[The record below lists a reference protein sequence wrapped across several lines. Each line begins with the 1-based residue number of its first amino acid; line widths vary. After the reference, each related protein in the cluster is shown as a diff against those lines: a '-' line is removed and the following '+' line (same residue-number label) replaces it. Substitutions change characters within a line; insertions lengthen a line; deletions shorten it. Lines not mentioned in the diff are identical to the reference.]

1 MRLIKINAPQGKGA
15 NIAQTAFSAGI
26 NQVSVFQIESHRA
39 DGTTETKDSV
49 DIETSTPTAKRFVD
63 ALLAADF
70 YDPKDYTINIRQP
83 RSIISRESLRE
94 LTRPLVVP
102 ASDIYEELWQFS
114 HVTVGFIG
122 RNFIAACLLAYGLI
136 HQQILLILAGLL
148 FLQLLPLLLAVGYG
162 AWTRKWQ
169 LVGQSVLAFVV
180 AVVLLISGGVAVA
193 AVSKPPLKYDEFN
206 TMFVGFL
213 ISLAVGVAAGL
224 ANSDDVGR
232 REFIG
237 LAATAQIAIIPVWF
251 GICFVFGFPA
261 TTSRDEITQRA
272 IGFGLNVLTIILASL
287 TTYVLLGATNSLLP
301 DGESK
306 SPK

>member
-136 HQQILLILAGLL
+136 HQQIL
-148 FLQLLPLLLAVGYG
+148 FNPCRFTVS
-162 AWTRKWQ
+162 T
-169 LVGQSVLAFVV
+169 AFAASSRRRLRRVD
-180 AVVLLISGGVAVA
+180 AQMAARRSKRSGICRCCCFADFRRRSCCG
-193 AVSKPPLKYDEFN
+193 
-206 TMFVGFL
+206 GFK
-213 ISLAVGVAAGL
+213 
-224 ANSDDVGR
+224 
-232 REFIG
+232 
-237 LAATAQIAIIPVWF
+237 ATA
-251 GICFVFGFPA
+251 
-261 TTSRDEITQRA
+261 
-272 IGFGLNVLTIILASL
+272 
-287 TTYVLLGATNSLLP
+287 
-301 DGESK
+301 
-306 SPK
+306 

>member
-15 NIAQTAFSAGI
+15 DVAQTAFSADI

-39 DGTTETKDSV
+39 DGTIETKDSV
-49 DIETSTPTAKRFVD
+49 DIETSTPKAKRFVD

-70 YDPKDYTINIRQP
+70 YDPKDFTINIRQP
-83 RSIISRESLRE
+83 RSIISKEGLRE

-114 HVTVGFIG
+114 HVTVGFVG

-136 HQQILLILAGLL
+136 HQKILLIIAGLL

-162 AWTRKWQ
+162 AWTGKWK
-169 LVGQSVLAFVV
+169 LVSQSALAFLV
-180 AVVLLISGGVAVA
+180 AVLLLVSGGAAIA
-193 AVSKPPLKYDEFN
+193 AVSSPPLKYDDFN
-206 TMFVGFL
+206 TLLVGFL
-213 ISLAVGVAAGL
+213 ISLAVGIAAGL

-232 REFIG
+232 REFLG

-261 TTSRDEITQRA
+261 TTSQDEVTTRA
-272 IGFGLNVLTIILASL
+272 IGFGLNILTIIVASL
-287 TTYVLLGATNSLLP
+287 ATYVLLGATNSDLP
-301 DGESK
+301 DGESN
-306 SPK
+306 